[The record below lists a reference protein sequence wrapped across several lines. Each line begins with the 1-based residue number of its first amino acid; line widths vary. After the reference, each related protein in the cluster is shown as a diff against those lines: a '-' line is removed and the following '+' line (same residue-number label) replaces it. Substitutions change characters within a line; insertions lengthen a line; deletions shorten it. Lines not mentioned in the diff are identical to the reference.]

1 LAKDKVLQQT
11 ASKTANARITKRDPK
26 LKSGPMQEKCSHKFH
41 PNWAAAALGMA
52 ILCLLGWGNALLAQ
66 VEVAPRRIYFAT
78 KFQGD
83 WIKLDEENVLGGDS
97 VVIEKLRYYV
107 SDVELLQDEQVV
119 ARALPQ
125 HRLVDIEFSES
136 WIMRLESTGKGNTYN
151 HLRFKLGIDSLT
163 SVSGALGGDLDPT
176 TGMYWAWQ
184 SGYVNFK
191 LEGTTPQCPARNHRF
206 HYHLGGYKSPYN
218 ALQIIDLPL
227 QDTSQTQIVVRL
239 PIEQLLPL
247 LNYTQD
253 YEIMSPNAKAM
264 VLSRKIGGL
273 FEIVK

>member
-1 LAKDKVLQQT
+1 
-11 ASKTANARITKRDPK
+11 
-26 LKSGPMQEKCSHKFH
+26 MQEKRSTKIY
-41 PNWAAAALGMA
+41 PNWVAKALGIA
-52 ILCLLGWGNALLAQ
+52 ILCLLGWGNALFAQ
-66 VEVAPRRIYFAT
+66 VEVAPKHIGFAT

-83 WIKLDEENVLGGDS
+83 WMKLDEENVLGSDS
-97 VVIEKLRYYV
+97 VVLEKLRYYV

-125 HRLVDIEFSES
+125 HRLVDIALSTS
-136 WIMRLESTGKGNTYN
+136 AVMRLESTGKGNTFN

-163 SVSGALGGDLDPT
+163 SVSGAMGGDLDPT

-191 LEGTTPQCPARNHRF
+191 MEGTTPRCPARNHRF
-206 HYHLGGYKSPYN
+206 QYHLGGYNAPYN

-227 QDTSQTQIVVRL
+227 QDTGQTQIVVRL
-239 PIEQLLPL
+239 PIEKLLPL

-264 VLSRKIGGL
+264 ELSRMIGGL